1 MMNSDRVKLSSIR
14 ALTFYAGERTAAR
27 RTVPVPQLVCAGA
40 PCKRY
45 TPDVVRCENAGGA
58 GADVDWTCR
67 AELPASIRFGR
78 VNVGCEGWAR
88 PGDEYVLKGAC
99 AGTYHW
105 IVLIAGMRRLVL
117 ARVPSRRDPAR
128 GLRRPQQLLYIPP
141 LLFPSHHSPTT
152 QGTLARSSSA

>member
-27 RTVPVPQLVCAGA
+27 RTAPVPQLVCAGA

-99 AGTYHW
+99 AGQCC
-105 IVLIAGMRRLVL
+105 G
-117 ARVPSRRDPAR
+117 
-128 GLRRPQQLLYIPP
+128 LLY
-141 LLFPSHHSPTT
+141 
-152 QGTLARSSSA
+152 RC